1 MFEMIF
7 IFFRGD
13 VMTKNSKLIFCFYCG
28 NLIKEYD
35 DEEIKICPYCGI
47 ELHYIDK
54 KIKGSKSNKSL
65 NL

>member
-1 MFEMIF
+1 MS
-7 IFFRGD
+7 
-13 VMTKNSKLIFCFYCG
+13 KNSRLIFCFYCG

-35 DEEIKICPYCGI
+35 YEETKICPYCGI

-54 KIKGSKSNKSL
+54 KIKGKKPNKSV